1 MKQTL
6 KVLPLLGLLIGA
18 ACSGGNAQDVP
29 AEVRATD
36 TPLVLGPRDVAVV
49 AASEST
55 TGVRVTGSLDPARQ
69 VEVKAQ
75 VSGQLQRV
83 NVDRGDSVRRGQ
95 LLAVIDSALQQAQ
108 SSAARAQLA
117 AAERDFDAAEMLFK
131 AGAISERDY
140 VNARSARDAA
150 RAQVNQIGQSISHAT
165 IEAPQNGVVTSRDVS
180 VGETVMPGA
189 TLFSIADVTRL
200 ELHGTIPADR
210 ISFVRLGQPV
220 SLTLEAYPGRVI
232 QGRVDRID
240 PVADASTR
248 QVTVYVIVDNSSREL
263 VGGLFATG
271 VIETDMPAATVT
283 PEVPPSA
290 VVDGNVFEVSTGRVR
305 RIPVGS
311 VLPGQKVIVS
321 PSADLKEGR
330 AVEVSE

>member
-1 MKQTL
+1 MKQII
-6 KVLPLLGLLIGA
+6 KALPLLGLLIGA

-36 TPLVLGPRDVAVV
+36 APLVLGARDVAVV
-49 AASEST
+49 TAGESS
-55 TGVRVTGSLDPARQ
+55 TGIRITGSLDPARQ

-83 NVDRGDSVRRGQ
+83 NVDRGDAVRQGQ
-95 LLAVIDSALQQAQ
+95 LLAVIDSATQQAQ
-108 SSAARAQLA
+108 SAAARAQPA

-150 RAQVNQIGQSISHAT
+150 RAQVNQIGQSISQAT
-165 IEAPQNGVVTSRDVS
+165 IEAPQSGVVTSRDVS

-200 ELHGTIPADR
+200 ELEGTIPADR
-210 ISFVRLGQPV
+210 VGFVRVGQPV
-220 SLTLEAYPGRVI
+220 ALTLEAYPGRVI
-232 QGRVDRID
+232 TGRVDRID

-248 QVTVYVIVDNSSREL
+248 QVTVYVVVDNSNREL

-271 VIETDMPAATVT
+271 VIETDQPAAVATLD
-283 PEVPPSA
+283 VPQSA
-290 VVDGNVFEVSTGRVR
+290 VVDGNVFEVSTGRIR
-305 RIPVGS
+305 RIPLAS
-311 VLPGQKVIVS
+311 VVPGQKVIVS
-321 PSADLKEGR
+321 PSFDLKEGR
-330 AVEVSE
+330 AIEVSQ